1 MPLELQW
8 PLQRPRSGHGSAA
21 TPIKRALPRQ
31 CSNGLQH
38 PGKRFAAV
46 GHPWHGERSIRTALV
61 HRLATRSAPIDSLEE
76 LQGLAAQPDVD
87 VRAIL
92 SDPNLE
98 GDPLQFLKVTEAY
111 WTVRTEALA
120 NTNASDW
127 SHPSRSSAPAPL
139 FGLPCHHLSLVLRW

>member
-8 PLQRPRSGHGSAA
+8 SLQRLRCGHGSTA
-21 TPIKRALPRQ
+21 TTAERAFASR
-31 CSNGLQH
+31 CSDRLRRR
-38 PGKRFAAV
+38 GKRFAGV
-46 GHPWHGERSIRTALV
+46 GQPWHGERSIRTALL
-61 HRLATRSAPIDSLEE
+61 HRLATRSAPTDSLEE

-98 GDPLQFLKVTEAY
+98 GDPLQFLKVTESY

-120 NTNASDW
+120 NTNASD
-127 SHPSRSSAPAPL
+127 
-139 FGLPCHHLSLVLRW
+139 